1 VGQRAHGIAVDRGR
15 VEEPAFP
22 LVPGLHLGQ
31 LAKMR
36 AHLAYL
42 PGELLDPFEESRVLQ
57 VPEDLVAETQGTHVV
72 DLLVQQRRQQLT
84 LLAVTGD
91 RLDDLIELQVGNE
104 GTVTSVPGAGLLRR
118 VLEQQAAEPPRQ
130 IWRR

>member
-1 VGQRAHGIAVDRGR
+1 
-15 VEEPAFP
+15 
-22 LVPGLHLGQ
+22 
-31 LAKMR
+31 M
-36 AHLAYL
+36 
-42 PGELLDPFEESRVLQ
+42 
-57 VPEDLVAETQGTHVV
+57 